1 MYGSDPLFSAGSRQ
15 GDKIGDVP
23 SNGISAIR
31 VKDKGVP
38 IGPGMA
44 VTAYGEELLT
54 LRCPPILGKSEN
66 SYAHGSVVMLH
77 GISFDPSILKPPH

>member
-1 MYGSDPLFSAGSRQ
+1 MQ
-15 GDKIGDVP
+15 GDRNGDVP

-54 LRCPPILGKSEN
+54 LRCPPHSWEIREFLCPWVSGHV
-66 SYAHGSVVMLH
+66 ARH
-77 GISFDPSILKPPH
+77 II